1 MDNEIDTKLYY
12 ASYTRDGVRT
22 FAPTNCRIPAHMGRQ
37 FLKDKSNISEIQE
50 YIRENNCM
58 YTTSP
63 ESIKIYSIRVI
74 KNINL

>member
-1 MDNEIDTKLYY
+1 MDNKIDTNIYY

-22 FAPTNCRIPAHMGRQ
+22 FAPTKCRIPAQMGRQ
-37 FLKDKSNISEIQE
+37 FLKDRSNISEIQE
-50 YIRENNCM
+50 YIRDTRPYELVD
-58 YTTSP
+58 P